1 MPTIRTTHV
10 GSLPRSP
17 RLAECLLAKE
27 RGVPVD
33 EAAFDRL
40 VSEEVAAV
48 VVRQKAVGIDVPS
61 DGEAGKISYATYVA
75 ERFSGFAGDSPRR
88 PPADLAAHPG
98 YMERLARCGGTPSYR
113 RPRCVGPIRL
123 ADDRPLRRDIGAMRA
138 ALAAAGYADGFLTA
152 ASPGVVALFQ
162 PSDVHPTLDAYL
174 EDLAEALRGE
184 YEAIVEAGLL
194 LQIDAPDL
202 GLGRHMLYA
211 ELDEAGFL
219 ARAERH
225 VAVLR
230 AALRD
235 VPRERLRLH
244 VCWGNYE
251 GPHTHDVALAA
262 ILPLVLGLEPGFLL
276 FEAANPR
283 HAHEWRVFEEVA
295 LPEGLVLVPGCI
307 DSTTNFVEHPELVA
321 ERIGRFVDLVG
332 AERVMAGTD
341 CGFATFAGYG
351 AVDAEIAWEKLAA
364 LVEGAA
370 IASRRLAGSSRG
382 TAA

>member
-1 MPTIRTTHV
+1 M
-10 GSLPRSP
+10 
-17 RLAECLLAKE
+17 
-27 RGVPVD
+27 
-33 EAAFDRL
+33 
-40 VSEEVAAV
+40 
-48 VVRQKAVGIDVPS
+48 
-61 DGEAGKISYATYVA
+61 
-75 ERFSGFAGDSPRR
+75 
-88 PPADLAAHPG
+88 
-98 YMERLARCGGTPSYR
+98 
-113 RPRCVGPIRL
+113 
-123 ADDRPLRRDIGAMRA
+123 
-138 ALAAAGYADGFLTA
+138 
-152 ASPGVVALFQ
+152 VALFQ
-162 PSDVHPTLDAYL
+162 PSDVHPNLDAYL
-174 EDLAEALRGE
+174 AELAEALRSE
-184 YEAIVEAGLL
+184 YAAIVEADLL

-235 VPRERLRLH
+235 IPRERLRLH

-251 GPHTHDVALAA
+251 GPHTHDVPLAP
-262 ILPLVLGLEPGFLL
+262 ILPLVLALEPGFLL

-283 HAHEWRVFEEVA
+283 HAHEWRVFEEEVR

-351 AVDAEIAWEKLAA
+351 AVDAEIVWEKLAA
-364 LVEGAA
+364 LVEGAS
-370 IASRRLAGSSRG
+370 IASRRLARSSRS